1 MKRLIAL
8 SGFVVLAG
16 LSAAQSRS
24 SFLEVDA
31 VDGITI
37 TKSNGDLTYLVQLS
51 MTPRFLYQGNWYDI
65 VGDFGFWVLSDDDDL
80 VASGSNFNQWTFDQ
94 NQAGTGGIAGWK
106 TNPNQGIP
114 PGGSETFTFTTLN
127 TTSVERE
134 GFHVRINGTFPG
146 TSGDTGYITVVPEP
160 GTMIALGAGLA
171 ALAARRRRK

>member
-1 MKRLIAL
+1 MKRMLAL
-8 SGFVVLAG
+8 SGLVALAG

-24 SFLEVDA
+24 SFLAVDA
-31 VDGITI
+31 IDGITV
-37 TKSNGDLTYLVQLS
+37 TDSNAGLTYLVELN

-80 VASGSNFNQWTFDQ
+80 VASGTDFNQWNFTQ
-94 NQAGTGGIAGWK
+94 NQSGTGGIAGWR

-114 PGGSETFTFTTLN
+114 PGGQETFNYDTLN
-127 TTSVERE
+127 ASSVERY
-134 GFHVRINGTFPG
+134 GYHVRINGTFPG
-146 TSGDTGYITVVPEP
+146 TSGDTGYITLVPEP